1 VSFRALAHR
10 MIGGHHN
17 IIGTVPWGRRR
28 NLSDQTTE
36 PSVVEGAH
44 LQKSLKRQ
52 RISTVSLVGVIEVGP
67 FVCGWPR
74 LEPDQ
79 DRA

>member
-1 VSFRALAHR
+1 
-10 MIGGHHN
+10 M
-17 IIGTVPWGRRR
+17 
-28 NLSDQTTE
+28 SDRTTE

-67 FVCGWPR
+67 FVGGWPR
-74 LEPDQ
+74 LELDQ